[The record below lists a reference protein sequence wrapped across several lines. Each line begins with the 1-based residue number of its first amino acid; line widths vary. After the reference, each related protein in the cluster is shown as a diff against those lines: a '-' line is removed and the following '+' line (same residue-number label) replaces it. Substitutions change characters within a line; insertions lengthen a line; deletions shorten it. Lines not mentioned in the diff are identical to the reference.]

1 VSASISTTW
10 LDRLVSY
17 KEPRGILRFVDEQ
30 FSVQLDSW
38 QERALSLFESPLP
51 EHRRLSLQ
59 ACVGPGK
66 SAVLAWCGLWF
77 ISCQGSSREHPK
89 GLVTSITGDNLR
101 DNLWAEYAKWRG
113 QSEYLKT
120 AFTWTSTRLFATH
133 HPETWF
139 IGTRSWPKTS
149 NADELGKTFSGLHS
163 AYVMA
168 QVDESGAIPP
178 GVARAA
184 DQALARCIF
193 GKLLQ
198 AGNPI
203 SLDGMLYAAASL
215 LRHLWTIIKVT
226 GDPDDAKAWVHSP
239 RVGDGPLKWARE
251 QIATYGRDNP
261 WVASYIL
268 GDFPKAAVNALLSVE
283 DIEQAMARRYR
294 PDVYDWQQKRIGA
307 DIARFGDDRNVF
319 FPRQGLRAFKPLVI
333 RNARTTQLAA
343 RLAEASLT
351 WQGNDPE
358 PVQLFV
364 DDTGHWGHG
373 VIDGL
378 HDGGYPVF
386 PVIYSDRSADPRYE
400 NVRAQIHFAAAEW
413 VKNGGML
420 PEVPELVAEAT
431 TPTYSFKNGR
441 MIVEP
446 KEFVKKRLGRSPDL
460 WDALAETFFLPD
472 QPAGMVKR
480 INARHRV
487 RTMDTAELEQSN
499 TGQADIEFDPFA

>member
-1 VSASISTTW
+1 MTTLADSW

-17 KEPRGILRFVDEQ
+17 KEPRGILRFADEQ
-30 FSVQLDSW
+30 FGVTLDPW
-38 QERALSLFESPLP
+38 QEKTLQLFESPKP

-66 SAVLAWCGLWF
+66 SAALAWCGLWF
-77 ISCQGSSREHPK
+77 ISTQGSSIEHPK

-101 DNLWAEYAKWRG
+101 DNLWSEYAKWLGR
-113 QSEYLKT
+113 SDYLK
-120 AFTWTSTRLFATH
+120 ASFTWTSTRLFAVD

-149 NADELGKTFSGLHS
+149 NVDELGKTFSGLHS

-168 QVDESGAIPP
+168 QMDESGAIPP

-184 DQALARCIF
+184 DQALSRCIF
-193 GKLLQ
+193 GKLIQ

-203 SLDGMLYAAASL
+203 SLDGMLYAAATQ
-215 LRHLWTIIKVT
+215 LRHLWVIIKVT
-226 GDPDDAKAWVHSP
+226 GDPDDPKAWVHSP
-239 RVGDGPLKWARE
+239 RVGDGPIKWARE
-251 QIATYGRDNP
+251 QIQTYGRDNP

-268 GDFPKAAVNALLSVE
+268 GDFPKSATNALLSVE
-283 DIEQAMARRYR
+283 DVEIAMARVVK
-294 PDVYDWQQKRIGA
+294 PETYDWAVKRIGA

-319 FPRQGLRAFKPLVI
+319 FPRQGICAFPPVI
-333 RNARTTQLAA
+333 KRNMRTPALAA
-343 RLAEASLT
+343 LLIEKALR
-351 WQGNDPE
+351 WQGDDSDPVE
-358 PVQLFV
+358 LFI

-373 VIDGL
+373 VLDGVITA
-378 HDGGYPVF
+378 GYHAI

-413 VKNGGML
+413 VKSGGKL
-420 PEVPELVAEAT
+420 PHVPELVAEAT
-431 TPTYSFKNGR
+431 TPTYSLSNHGR

-460 WDALAETFFLPD
+460 WDAFAETFFLPD
-472 QPAGMVKR
+472 APRGLLR
-480 INARHRV
+480 RV
-487 RTMDTAELEQSN
+487 RRRAKARTMDDVDEAN
-499 TGQADIEFDPFA
+499 GRADIDRDPWE